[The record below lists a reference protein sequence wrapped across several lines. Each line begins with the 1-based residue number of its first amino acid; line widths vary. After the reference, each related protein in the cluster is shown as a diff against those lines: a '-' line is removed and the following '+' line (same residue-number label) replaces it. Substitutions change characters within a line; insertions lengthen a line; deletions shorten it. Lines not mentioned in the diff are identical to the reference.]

1 VPDDTSTHLAL
12 GSGDRLQDAFITAL
26 GRFLPG
32 DGVPNDGMEDVLGRI
47 GGKPSRFG
55 PIALGQN
62 GIRTRHYALDRN
74 GRTEWTNAK
83 LAAAALAD
91 ALSRSELSG
100 TDIDFLAA
108 ATTQNDVLVPGFASM
123 VHGESGFGPLEIAS
137 FQSVCASVM
146 MGLKAATLQVRAGGK
161 CAAAVVGS
169 EFASRFFQPGFYEGT
184 GLVDAQGRLPTDAEF
199 LRWTLS
205 DGASAAIL
213 EPRANQ
219 RGLSLKVEWVELR
232 SFADR
237 FEACMWGG
245 GARDAS
251 TGDIAPWSLAR
262 NVDEAV
268 QRGDFVLRQDFRLLQ
283 RLLPV
288 WVGEFLRLID
298 LGLIRVGEIDWFV
311 CHYSAESLRRDMM
324 SLLEKAGCHIPP
336 EKWFSTLPEV
346 GNIGSAAILA
356 SLGALADSTRLR
368 AGQRIL
374 CAVPESGR
382 CVISFALLTAVG
394 PRGAAA

>member
-1 VPDDTSTHLAL
+1 VPDDTSPQLAA
-12 GSGDRLQDAFITAL
+12 SGGIRLQDAFITAL

-32 DGVPNDGMEDVLGRI
+32 APVGNEAMEDALGRI
-47 GGKPSRFG
+47 AGKPSRFG
-55 PIALGQN
+55 PVALSQN
-62 GIRTRHYALDRN
+62 GIRSRHYAGGADAS
-74 GRTEWTNAK
+74 TEWTNAK

-91 ALSRSELSG
+91 ALAHSEVNAA
-100 TDIDFLAA
+100 DIDYLAA
-108 ATTQNDVLVPGFASM
+108 ATTQNDVLVPGFASL
-123 VHGESGFGPLEIAS
+123 VHGEADLPPLEIAS

-146 MGLKAATLQVRAGGK
+146 MALKSAVLQVRAGGK
-161 CAAAVVGS
+161 RAAAVVGS
-169 EFASRFFQPGFYEGT
+169 EFASRFFRPGFYEGT
-184 GLVDAQGRLPTDAEF
+184 ALVDAQGRLPTDAEF

-205 DGASAAIL
+205 DGASAALL
-213 EPRANQ
+213 EPRCNM

-237 FEACMWGG
+237 FETCMWGG
-245 GARDAS
+245 GARDPD
-251 TGDIAPWSLAR
+251 TGDVAPWSLAPDIGTAAR
-262 NVDEAV
+262 
-268 QRGDFVLRQDFRLLQ
+268 RGDFVLRQDFRLLQ

-298 LGLIRVGEIDWFV
+298 IGLIRVGEIDWFV

-324 SLLEKAGCHIPP
+324 TLLERAGCHIPP

-356 SLGALADSTRLR
+356 SLGALAESGRLR
-368 AGQRIL
+368 NGQRVL

-382 CVISFALLTAVG
+382 CVISFALLTAFA
-394 PRGAAA
+394 RDGA

>member
-1 VPDDTSTHLAL
+1 VPDDSSTQLAVD
-12 GSGDRLQDAFITAL
+12 GGARLQDAFITAL
-26 GRFLPG
+26 GCLLPG
-32 DGVPNDGMEDVLGRI
+32 ERVGNEAMEEVLGRI
-47 GGKPSRFG
+47 GGEPSRFG
-55 PIALGQN
+55 PMVLKQN
-62 GIRTRHYALDRN
+62 GIRGRHYARARD
-74 GRTEWTNAK
+74 GSTAWTNAK

-91 ALSRSELSG
+91 ALARSELSAA
-100 TDIDFLAA
+100 DIDYLAA

-123 VHGESGFGPLEIAS
+123 VHGESGLPPLEIAS

-146 MGLKAATLQVRAGGK
+146 MALKSATLQVRAGGK
-161 CAAAVVGS
+161 RAAAVVGS

-184 GLVDAQGRLPTDAEF
+184 DLVDAQGRLPPDAQF

-205 DGASAAIL
+205 DGASAALL
-213 EPRANQ
+213 EPRRNA

-245 GARDAS
+245 GARDPD
-251 TGDIAPWSLAR
+251 TGDVAPWSLAGDIGTAAR
-262 NVDEAV
+262 
-268 QRGDFVLRQDFRLLQ
+268 RGDFVLRQDFRLLQ

-298 LGLIRVGEIDWFV
+298 AGLIRIAEIDWFV

-324 SLLEKAGCHIPP
+324 TLLARAGCDIPA
-336 EKWFSTLPEV
+336 EKWFSTLPEI

-356 SLGALADSTRLR
+356 SLSALAESGRLR
-368 AGQRIL
+368 DGLRVL

-382 CVISFALLTAVG
+382 CVISFALLTVYGGQA
-394 PRGAAA
+394 

>member
-1 VPDDTSTHLAL
+1 MPDDTTTHFAAA
-12 GSGDRLQDAFITAL
+12 SGLSLQDAFITAL

-32 DGVPNDGMEDVLGRI
+32 APVGNDGMEEMLGRI
-47 GGKPSRFG
+47 AGKPSRFG
-55 PIALGQN
+55 PVALDQN
-62 GIRTRHYALDRN
+62 GIRNRYYACN
-74 GRTEWTNAK
+74 AAGGTAWTNAK

-91 ALSRSELSG
+91 ALARSELNAA
-100 TDIDFLAA
+100 DIDYLAA

-123 VHGESGFGPLEIAS
+123 VHGESGLPPLEIAS

-146 MGLKAATLQVRAGGK
+146 MALKSATLQVRAGGK
-161 CAAAVVGS
+161 RAAAVVGS
-169 EFASRFFQPGFYEGT
+169 EYASRFFQRGFYEGT
-184 GLVDAQGRLPTDAEF
+184 DLLDAQGRVPTDAEF

-205 DGASAAIL
+205 DGASAAL
-213 EPRANQ
+213 VEPRCNA

-237 FEACMWGG
+237 FETCMWGG
-245 GARDAS
+245 GARDPD
-251 TGDIAPWSLAR
+251 TGVIAPWSLATDIATAAR
-262 NVDEAV
+262 
-268 QRGDFVLRQDFRLLQ
+268 RGDFVLRQDFRLLQ

-298 LGLIRVGEIDWFV
+298 LGLIRIGEIDWFV

-324 SLLEKAGCHIPP
+324 RLLERAGCNIPP
-336 EKWFSTLPEV
+336 EKWFSTLPEI

-356 SLGALADSTRLR
+356 SLGALAESGRLR
-368 AGQRIL
+368 DGQRVL

-382 CVISFALLTAVG
+382 CVISFALLTAFD
-394 PRGAAA
+394 RRSA